1 MQTASLTIP
10 AMNTEAIAI
19 AVAKAL
25 ESVAGVDKVHIT
37 LAQTLARV
45 GFDETLASQ
54 DALRGAVNAA
64 GYVVAA
70 APASGCCGGC
80 GGGGH

>member
-19 AVAKAL
+19 QVAKAL
-25 ESVAGVDKVHIT
+25 ESVAGVGKVHIT

-45 GFDETLASQ
+45 GFDETRASHE
-54 DALRGAVNAA
+54 ALRGAVTAA
-64 GYVVAA
+64 GFVVAA
-70 APASGCCGGC
+70 APSSGCCGGC
-80 GGGGH
+80 GGH